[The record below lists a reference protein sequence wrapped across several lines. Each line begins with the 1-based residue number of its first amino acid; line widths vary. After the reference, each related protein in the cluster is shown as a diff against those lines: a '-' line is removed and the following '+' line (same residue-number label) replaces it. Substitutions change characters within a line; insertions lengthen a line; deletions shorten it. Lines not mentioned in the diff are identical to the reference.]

1 MGNPAAMAEMI
12 RTNPSMRQ
20 SFVKA
25 IAQQNPAFGQQLSQ
39 NPAMLDSFIRNA
51 KIQVVPNHH
60 VGPNHHVSPNHHI
73 GVLTPE
79 ERCAIQRVSA
89 ILLFSVIRSL
99 TTLG

>member
-12 RTNPSMRQ
+12 RTNPAMRE
-20 SFVKA
+20 SFLKA
-25 IAQQNPAFGQQLSQ
+25 ISQQNPALGQQLSQ
-39 NPAMLDSFIRNA
+39 NPALLDSFIRQV
-51 KIQVVPNHH
+51 KIQVV
-60 VGPNHHVSPNHHI
+60 PNHHI

-89 ILLFSVIRSL
+89 ILLFSVIRLL

>member
-12 RTNPSMRQ
+12 RTNPSMRE

-25 IAQQNPAFGQQLSQ
+25 IAQQNPALGQQLSQ
-39 NPAMLDSFIRNA
+39 NPALLDSFIRNA
-51 KIQVVPNHH
+51 KIQVA
-60 VGPNHHVSPNHHI
+60 PNHHI

-89 ILLFSVIRSL
+89 LLLSSVIRLL